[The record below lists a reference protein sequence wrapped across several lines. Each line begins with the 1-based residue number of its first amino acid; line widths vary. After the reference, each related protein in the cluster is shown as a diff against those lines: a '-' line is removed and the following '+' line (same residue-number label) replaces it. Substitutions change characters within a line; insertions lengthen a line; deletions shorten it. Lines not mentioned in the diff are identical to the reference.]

1 MVARLG
7 IERMSR
13 RTEQVNEL
21 LREELSGL
29 LAREVRDPRVSG
41 IVSITGV
48 DVSPDLRHAKVWVS
62 VYGSDEDRASTMEA
76 LHAARAFRVARTAQQ
91 PYRLRSRDGA
101 GESPSGRRRRD
112 LWWWRGAI
120 ADSRCGSTCRQETRR
135 WRAASSEMR
144 VAIVPLRHRVARGR
158 ILPLR

>member
-7 IERMSR
+7 VERMSR

-76 LHAARAFRVARTAQQ
+76 LHAARAFLRRELSHRLHLKNTPDLVFEADTTMERAQELTDIM
-91 PYRLRSRDGA
+91 RRNAEER
-101 GESPSGRRRRD
+101 GEH
-112 LWWWRGAI
+112 L
-120 ADSRCGSTCRQETRR
+120 
-135 WRAASSEMR
+135 
-144 VAIVPLRHRVARGR
+144 
-158 ILPLR
+158 

>member
-1 MVARLG
+1 
-7 IERMSR
+7 MSR

-62 VYGSDEDRASTMEA
+62 VYGSDEDRASPMEA
-76 LHAARAFRVARTAQQ
+76 LHAARAFLRRELSHRLHLKNTPDLVFEADTTMERAQELTDIM
-91 PYRLRSRDGA
+91 RRNAEER
-101 GESPSGRRRRD
+101 GEH
-112 LWWWRGAI
+112 L
-120 ADSRCGSTCRQETRR
+120 
-135 WRAASSEMR
+135 
-144 VAIVPLRHRVARGR
+144 
-158 ILPLR
+158 